1 VSLLAGCQGDSGY
14 ADDQDPAEQEISSTA
29 TIVTLVML
37 VIIGGG
43 MIAGVWFRRRIP
55 PLESRYKCTVE
66 PTAWEGEDDLP
77 MMQTTTR
84 YFLGDERFDPS
95 FRIAT
100 ETDSFL
106 GEYGVG
112 IIPAAAEGEKMPAF
126 EVWLFDK
133 RDPENTDSQLLVSEY
148 AFHDQAMQAALIN
161 VGPMTLAGL
170 GQTLK
175 LQTATLRVRARVLEM
190 AYVISEKFEDR
201 FFKELT
207 VELAAWYTAAD
218 TPTDNNTRSNDA

>member
-1 VSLLAGCQGDSGY
+1 VL
-14 ADDQDPAEQEISSTA
+14 
-29 TIVTLVML
+29 L

-55 PLESRYKCTVE
+55 PLESRYKCSVA
-66 PTAWEGEDDLP
+66 PTAWEGENDLP
-77 MMQTTTR
+77 MLQTTTR

-100 ETDSFL
+100 ATDSFL

-133 RDPENTDSQLLVSEY
+133 RDPENTDSQLLVSEH
-148 AFHDQAMQAALIN
+148 AFHDRAMQATLIA
-161 VGPMTLAGL
+161 VGPMTLAQL

-207 VELAAWYTAAD
+207 VELAAWYTGPA
-218 TPTDNNTRSNDA
+218 TSTEHTQRSNNA